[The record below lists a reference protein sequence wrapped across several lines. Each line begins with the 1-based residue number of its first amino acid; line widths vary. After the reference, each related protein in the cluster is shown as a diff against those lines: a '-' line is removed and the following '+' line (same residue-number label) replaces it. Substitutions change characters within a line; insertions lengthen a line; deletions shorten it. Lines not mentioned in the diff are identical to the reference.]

1 MGRYQWH
8 HHHQWKRVDKPCA
21 AAEKDEDSLTSTKDQ
36 KPNNNGGGR
45 SQRREEATLEHT
57 SMVTGCGNTQILK
70 GFLLV
75 SACKSALDKLDSVT
89 NSSIFDPKSP
99 ISGIF
104 LSDAE
109 FALGP
114 VLAVDSAYPKV
125 VYPAIDC
132 FYKLFSLGIIHNE
145 IDTSDPKLLL
155 FKLVKS
161 VASSQYGKMIKGVD
175 RKGDGAVDLEDR
187 TPPPPLNTLVA
198 LQSI

>member
-1 MGRYQWH
+1 MQFH
-8 HHHQWKRVDKPCA
+8 FQNEAPVP
-21 AAEKDEDSLTSTKDQ
+21 
-36 KPNNNGGGR
+36 GGF
-45 SQRREEATLEHT
+45 
-57 SMVTGCGNTQILK
+57 K
-70 GFLLV
+70 GMKKLNEYILV

-161 VASSQYGKMIKGVD
+161 VARVD

>member
-1 MGRYQWH
+1 MEPRFQ
-8 HHHQWKRVDKPCA
+8 A
-21 AAEKDEDSLTSTKDQ
+21 AF
-36 KPNNNGGGR
+36 
-45 SQRREEATLEHT
+45 
-57 SMVTGCGNTQILK
+57 K
-70 GFLLV
+70 GMKKLNEYILV

-99 ISGIF
+99 IFGIF

-114 VLAVDSAYPKV
+114 VLLAVDSAYPKV
-125 VYPAIDC
+125 VYPAIKC

-155 FKLVKS
+155 FKLVES
-161 VASSQYGKMIKGVD
+161 VCRLKKYEKMIKWVD